1 MINVTT
7 ATTAQ
12 LIAFFNE
19 HSETQVK
26 KFQDRKTAERRVSRI
41 IELLEAEAT
50 KGLMLGLGNE
60 TDDLADALSD
70 EAKAELDAK
79 PDDFGRMV
87 SDLQKAPVAPV
98 KTKKARK
105 AKVVKGSDSKVHADA
120 KVYMAT
126 AVADGKMSSMEIFRG
141 AMASYPMTRVQI
153 RHTAAAAGMHP
164 LSARNAYDRI
174 HGVK

>member
-19 HSETQVK
+19 HSEVQVK

-41 IELLEAEAT
+41 IELLEASASTGASEV
-50 KGLMLGLGNE
+50 
-60 TDDLADALSD
+60 LADEIGSEDPTDAEID
-70 EAKAELDAK
+70 ESNK

-87 SDLQKAPVAPV
+87 SDLQKDPPVAPV

-105 AKVVKGSDSKVHADA
+105 AKEPKVASSKVHEDA

-126 AVADGKMSSMEIFRG
+126 ALADGKMSAMEIFRG
-141 AMASYPMTRVQI
+141 AMASYPMTRIQM
-153 RHTAAAAGMHP
+153 RHTAAAAGMHA

-174 HGVK
+174 MGVK

>member
-19 HSETQVK
+19 HSEVQVK

-41 IELLEAEAT
+41 IELLEASASTGAT
-50 KGLMLGLGNE
+50 
-60 TDDLADALSD
+60 DAEID
-70 EAKAELDAK
+70 ESNK

-87 SDLQKAPVAPV
+87 SDLQKDQPVAPV

-105 AKVVKGSDSKVHADA
+105 AKEPKVASSKVHEDA

-126 AVADGKMSSMEIFRG
+126 AMADGKMSSMEIFRG
-141 AMASYPMTRVQI
+141 AMANYPMTRIQI

-174 HGVK
+174 MGVK

>member
-7 ATTAQ
+7 ATTAE

-41 IELLEAEAT
+41 VELLMEAAAKTGASEV
-50 KGLMLGLGNE
+50 
-60 TDDLADALSD
+60 LADEIGSEDPTQD
-70 EAKAELDAK
+70 EIDESNK
-79 PDDFGRMV
+79 PDDFGRMI

-105 AKVVKGSDSKVHADA
+105 AKVVKGSDSKVHEDA
-120 KVYMAT
+120 KVYMVT
-126 AVADGKMSSMEIFRG
+126 ALADGKMSAMEIFRG

-174 HGVK
+174 MGVK

>member
-7 ATTAQ
+7 ATTAE
-12 LIAFFNE
+12 LISFFNE
-19 HSETQVK
+19 HSETPVK

-41 IELLEAEAT
+41 IELLEASAST
-50 KGLMLGLGNE
+50 GASQV
-60 TDDLADALSD
+60 LADEIGSED
-70 EAKAELDAK
+70 PTDAK
-79 PDDFGRMV
+79 IDESNNPDDFGKMV
-87 SDLQKAPVAPV
+87 TDLLKDKPVAPV

-105 AKVVKGSDSKVHADA
+105 AKEAKVAGSKVHEDA
-120 KVYMAT
+120 KVYMVT
-126 AVADGKMSSMEIFRG
+126 ALADGKMSAMEIFRG